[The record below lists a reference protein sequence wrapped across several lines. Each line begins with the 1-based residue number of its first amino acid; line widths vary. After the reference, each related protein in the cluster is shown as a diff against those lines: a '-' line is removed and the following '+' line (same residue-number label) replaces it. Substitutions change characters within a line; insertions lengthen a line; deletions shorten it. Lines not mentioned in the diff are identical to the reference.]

1 MNLFSPAK
9 IGNLEIKN
17 RLIRS
22 ATWEGMC
29 ENDFVSKKLINL
41 YESLAKGGA
50 GLIITG
56 FSHVLKDANSNIGQM
71 GIYDKKFIPGLK
83 ELTDIVHENNSKIC
97 VQLVHC
103 GGQAVKSEA
112 PSAIKTPFYRKIPEE
127 LSIKRIIEIED
138 AFAKASEIALE
149 SNFDAIQIHAAH
161 GYLISQFLSPVA
173 NKRKD
178 KYGGSLE
185 NRARFLLE
193 IYEKIRDNVS
203 EDFPILIKI
212 NCRDFFD
219 NGLTEDESLQIIK
232 WLEDMGLNAV
242 EISGGM
248 RGAKK
253 TPIMTNID
261 SEEKEAY
268 WKDYAKMF
276 KKNLKIPVILV
287 GGLRSYYVIEKL
299 YNENYA
305 DFFSFSRPLIKE
317 PDLIKRWKNGILEKS
332 KCISCN
338 KCFIPAKKGEGI
350 RCLTD

>member
-1 MNLFSPAK
+1 MKLFQKTK
-9 IGNLEIKN
+9 IGNLELKN
-17 RLIRS
+17 RFIRS

-29 ENDFVSKKLINL
+29 ENDFVSERLINL
-41 YESLAKGGA
+41 YEKLAKGGI

-71 GIYDKKFIPGLK
+71 GIYDKKFIPKLK
-83 ELTDIVHENNSKIC
+83 ELTDVVHENNSKIC

-103 GGQAVKSEA
+103 GGQAVKPEG
-112 PSAIKTPFYRKIPEE
+112 PSAIKTPFYKKIPEE
-127 LSIKRIIEIED
+127 LSIKRINEIQD
-138 AFAKASEIALE
+138 AFARASEIALE
-149 SNFDAIQIHAAH
+149 ANFDAIQIHAAH

-173 NKRKD
+173 NKRND
-178 KYGGSLE
+178 EYGGSLG

-193 IYEKIRDNVS
+193 IYEKIRNIVS

-212 NCRDFFD
+212 NCKDFFD
-219 NGLTEDESLQIIK
+219 NGFTENESLQVVK
-232 WLEDMGLNAV
+232 WLENMGINAV
-242 EISGGM
+242 EVSGGM

-268 WKDYAKMF
+268 WKDYSKMF
-276 KKNLKIPVILV
+276 KESLEIPVILV
-287 GGLRSYYVIEKL
+287 GGLRSYHLIEKL
-299 YNENYA
+299 YNESYA

-317 PDLIKRWKNGILEKS
+317 PDLIKKWEKGNFERA